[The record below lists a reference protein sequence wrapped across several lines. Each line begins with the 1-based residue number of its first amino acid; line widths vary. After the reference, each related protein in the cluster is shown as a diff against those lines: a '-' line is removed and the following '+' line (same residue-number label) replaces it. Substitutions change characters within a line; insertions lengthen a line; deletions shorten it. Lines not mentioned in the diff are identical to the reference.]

1 MRKINKFYY
10 KNTEEN
16 NMNFIIDNY
25 GSENKIES
33 TVKINIEDRIDTMN
47 LFTYPQKHNVIDNLW

>member
-47 LFTYPQKHNVIDNLW
+47 LFTYPQKHNVI